1 MNVRLAVCCLC
12 LSFLSIATAESGSRV
27 ISAGLFKNG
36 IASIT
41 RELTLPGPGTHT
53 FKALGAPLHGTLW
66 VDGPAGLVARTAM
79 TEVTEPADA
88 GAEPDQALVGK
99 KVEIGLR
106 LEHAPLL
113 VGTLV
118 GGGGTRYVLESSG
131 QRIYVARD
139 DVAWIQ
145 GMEPAVDTV
154 TRTEPALVLEA
165 PEGTPGN
172 TVVRVRYLAQGLTWA
187 PSYRIDLS
195 DPATLA
201 FAQSAVIRN
210 NLEDLVEV
218 PLDLISGFPNIEFA
232 GMISPFAIGTG
243 PGEVPASQYIA
254 GFGGGGGGF
263 GAQVTATSNI
273 SPLFSQIGN
282 NAVGVQD
289 GVPPVPYRLDEGA
302 DIHYLPAGAHT
313 LKKNEAILIAL
324 GSGTAPYT
332 RIVEWRVDRNAG
344 DAPGQGQQDI
354 WDAVRFKNP
363 LNHPITTGPAMVEG
377 NGRFLGSKM
386 IYWSAPGSETVA
398 YITRALSVQGAYK
411 EVEVNRENVKEEIS
425 GSVRQRVSIRGTLTV
440 HNNRTEETTMVIRH
454 ELSGSVQQ
462 ADGEPDQSVG
472 SAGPGER
479 NPSTKLNWTVKLAPG
494 EKKELNVDYQ
504 MWG

>member
-1 MNVRLAVCCLC
+1 MKLRVAVCCLSL
-12 LSFLSIATAESGSRV
+12 LSLSIATAESGSRV

-41 RELTLPGPGTHT
+41 REFILPGPGTHT
-53 FKALGAPLHGTLW
+53 FKALGAPIHGTLW

-79 TEVTEPADA
+79 MEVTEPARAD
-88 GAEPDQALVGK
+88 AEPDQALLGK

-106 LEHAPLL
+106 LEHAPLM

-118 GGGGTRYVLESSG
+118 GGAAGARYVLDSEG
-131 QRIYVARD
+131 HRIYVARD

-145 GMEPAVDTV
+145 GMEAAVDTV

-165 PEGTPGN
+165 PEGTPN
-172 TVVRVRYLAQGLTWA
+172 DSVVRVRYLAQGLTWA

-210 NLEDLVEV
+210 SMEDLAQV
-218 PLDLISGFPNIEFA
+218 PLDLISGFPNIEFQ
-232 GMISPFAIGTG
+232 GTISPFAIGMG
-243 PGEVPASQYIA
+243 PGEIHASQHIV
-254 GFGGGGGGF
+254 GLGGGGF
-263 GAQVTATSNI
+263 GGHVTATSNV
-273 SPLFSQIGN
+273 STLFSQIGN

-313 LKKNEAILIAL
+313 IKKNEAILIAL

-363 LNHPITTGPAMVEG
+363 LDHPITTGPAMVEG

-386 IYWSAPGSETVA
+386 IFWSAPGAETVA

-411 EVEVNRENVKEEIS
+411 EVEMTRENVKEEIS
-425 GSVRQRVSIRGTLTV
+425 GSVRQRVGVRGTLTV
-440 HNNRTEETTMVIRH
+440 HNNRTEETTVVIRH

-462 ADGEPDQSVG
+462 ADGEPAQSVG